1 MDTERTKNPKNRVF
15 EREFMNNELV
25 CYDNVQ
31 IGGSPSIN
39 FEKYPPEIALKIAR
53 FLGSYVSENTI
64 KNYARH
70 LGSFF
75 EFCRDKGQ
83 SICNLIEIQRDH
95 VDAYKRHLVG
105 KNPPVTVCAKLAP
118 VLSFL
123 KFAHQEG
130 WTDRNVGAS
139 IRLPRVQKNK
149 GKTEALSEEE
159 ISAILESLEAS
170 YLRATNPL
178 KQKDHYRA
186 WLRFVVFS
194 TLSYVGMRATELC
207 SLKVKDL
214 DLTGNLPRLHLKIKG
229 GELHAPLISDELAC
243 LLKKY
248 VVTLKFS
255 AKENDPLFSLTPYNK
270 KPLSRHY
277 LALMVTSIARENGIT
292 KEISPHS
299 CRATVASH
307 LHRNGIPLVEI
318 QDLLGHKSMTTTM
331 MYIRKTDEEKESAAR
346 KVNYHKVTKGE

>member
-1 MDTERTKNPKNRVF
+1 MPENENCSKIEHSLVRV
-15 EREFMNNELV
+15 E
-25 CYDNVQ
+25 
-31 IGGSPSIN
+31 GSPSIN
-39 FEKYPPEIALKIAR
+39 YDFYPPEIALKQAR

-70 LGSFF
+70 LRSFF
-75 EFCRDKGQ
+75 EFCREKNQ
-83 SICNLIEIQRDH
+83 PISKLLEIHRDH

-130 WTDRNVGAS
+130 WTDKNVGAA
-139 IRLPRVQKNK
+139 IRLPKVQKHK

-159 ISAILESLEAS
+159 IGGILETLEKY
-170 YLRATNPL
+170 YLLALNPL
-178 KQKDHYRA
+178 KQKDHYKA

-194 TLSYVGMRATELC
+194 TLSHVGMRATELC
-207 SLKVKDL
+207 SLKIIDL
-214 DLTGNLPRLHLKIKG
+214 DFSGKLPRLHLKIKG
-229 GELHAPLISDELAC
+229 GELHAPLISDELAN

-248 VVTLKFS
+248 VVTLKTL
-255 AKENDPLFSLTPYNK
+255 AKPEEPLFTLSPYSK
-270 KPLSRHY
+270 KPLSRDY
-277 LALMVTSIARENGIT
+277 LARLVTTIARENGIT

-307 LHRNGIPLVEI
+307 LHRNGVPLSEI
-318 QDLLGHKSMTTTM
+318 QDLLGHKSMMTTM
-331 MYIRKTDEEKESAAR
+331 MYIRKTEEENESASR
-346 KVNYHKVTKGE
+346 KVNYLKAKKGGVNV